1 VKRIVICMKQSAG
14 LLPFR
19 PGPEVL
25 IAHPGGPVWA
35 KRNEGAWSIVK
46 GELVTG
52 EEGLEAALREFTEE
66 TGWPAPAG
74 PFRPLGETRLPSG
87 KLIMAWAFADPV
99 LDPTTLRPE
108 RPAALV
114 PRNRPS
120 CLGEPRQGQ
129 AIASPGSGGVPR
141 STRGLPGLIGSHI
154 HQSLD
159 RALEPVG

>member
-1 VKRIVICMKQSAG
+1 MKQSAG

-108 RPAALV
+108 HIEVRVRGRLLSFPEIDRVAWVSLAKGRRLLHPAQV
-114 PRNRPS
+114 
-120 CLGEPRQGQ
+120 
-129 AIASPGSGGVPR
+129 VF
-141 STRGLPGLIGSHI
+141 
-154 HQSLD
+154 LD
-159 RALEPVG
+159 RLEASLA